1 MSYPQPSYGAPPAGA
16 TAKSSIGLD
25 GNVASAI
32 GYPIG
37 ILALVL
43 VIIEKENRFVRFH
56 AIQSLLYAVAA
67 TVLLIGLM
75 IVSTIIGVIA
85 ATLSD
90 GLGVI
95 VGLLMM
101 LLYFG
106 VILAY
111 FGGLI
116 FAAVK
121 AYQGQWF
128 KLPLVGNFAEKFA
141 R

>member
-1 MSYPQPSYGAPPAGA
+1 MHHPRSSAAPGGAN
-16 TAKSSIGLD
+16 KSSIGLE

-37 ILALVL
+37 LLALILIFV
-43 VIIEKENRFVRFH
+43 EKENRFVRFH
-56 AIQSLLYAVAA
+56 AIQSVLYAVGA
-67 TVLLIGLM
+67 TALMVVFM
-75 IVSTIIGVIA
+75 IVSMILGFVA
-85 ATLSD
+85 VAVSESL
-90 GLGVI
+90 GLV
-95 VGLLMM
+95 VGLLAM
-101 LLYFG
+101 LLYFA

-111 FGGLI
+111 LGGLI

-128 KLPLVGNFAEKFA
+128 KLPVVGNFAEKIA

>member
-1 MSYPQPSYGAPPAGA
+1 MSYPQPNYVAQDGGA
-16 TAKSSIGLD
+16 TAKSSIGLE

-43 VIIEKENRFVRFH
+43 VIIEKDNRFVRFH
-56 AIQSLLYAVAA
+56 AMQSLLYAVAM
-67 TVLLIGLM
+67 TVLLIALM
-75 IVSTIIGVIA
+75 IVLMT
-85 ATLSD
+85 
-90 GLGVI
+90 LGVI
-95 VGLLMM
+95 GAIVAESLGVVVGLLGT
-101 LLYFG
+101 LVYLG
-106 VILAY
+106 VFLAY

-116 FAAVK
+116 YAAVK

-128 KLPLVGNFAEKFA
+128 KLPLVGNFAEKFT

>member
-1 MSYPQPSYGAPPAGA
+1 MSYPQPNYGAPPAGP
-16 TAKSSIGLD
+16 TGKSSIGLD

-43 VIIEKENRFVRFH
+43 AIIEKENRFVRFH
-56 AIQSLLYAVAA
+56 AIQSLLYAVVA
-67 TVLLIGLM
+67 TVLLVVLGILST
-75 IVSTIIGVIA
+75 IVSIVAVSISE
-85 ATLSD
+85 TLG
-90 GLGVI
+90 GL
-95 VGLLMM
+95 VGLVVW

-116 FAAVK
+116 LAAIK

-128 KLPLVGNFAEKFA
+128 KLPVVGNFAEKFA